1 MTFLGK
7 RVWPNEKGRLDRA
20 EINAPG
26 AYGKPSEKMLEAL
39 PPHLRHVD
47 SRMLYWEVT
56 APDGSSIILNPKIHT
71 VTEFENGEI
80 TVYPSIVTPTWHG
93 WLENGKWRVVGEVS

>member
-7 RVWPNEKGRLDRA
+7 RIWPQEDGRLARV

-26 AYGKPSEKMLEAL
+26 AYGKPHARMLDKL
-39 PPHLRHVD
+39 PKHLRQVD

-56 APDGSSIILNPKIHT
+56 APDGSSIILNPTIHT
-71 VTEFENGEI
+71 VTEFEDGTI

-93 WLENGKWRVVGEVS
+93 WLENGKWRAV